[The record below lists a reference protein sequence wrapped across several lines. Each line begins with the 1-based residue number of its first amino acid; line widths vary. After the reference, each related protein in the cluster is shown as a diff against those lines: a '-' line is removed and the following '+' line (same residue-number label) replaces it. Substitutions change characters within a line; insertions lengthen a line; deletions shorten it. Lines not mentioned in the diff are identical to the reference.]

1 MKKLTKTLRPSVA
14 QLRAYKAHRTMLQA
28 QLNGP
33 ATKSVIAALQA
44 KIARYDALLAA

>member
-1 MKKLTKTLRPSVA
+1 MSKSTKTSPSVA
-14 QLRAYKAHRTMLQA
+14 QLRAYKAHRTMLRG

-33 ATKSVIAALQA
+33 ATKSVVLALKA